1 MTHDEL
7 LALPPVVDVPTAA
20 KVLGIG
26 RSLGYEL
33 VRTGHWPTPVV
44 RVGKLIKIPSAP
56 LLRLLNET
64 PPGQSDDPRTA

>member
-1 MTHDEL
+1 MTRDEL
-7 LALPPVVDVPTAA
+7 HALPPVLNVPTAA

-33 VRTGHWPTPVV
+33 VRTGRWPTPVV

-64 PPGQSDDPRTA
+64 HPEQSDEARTA